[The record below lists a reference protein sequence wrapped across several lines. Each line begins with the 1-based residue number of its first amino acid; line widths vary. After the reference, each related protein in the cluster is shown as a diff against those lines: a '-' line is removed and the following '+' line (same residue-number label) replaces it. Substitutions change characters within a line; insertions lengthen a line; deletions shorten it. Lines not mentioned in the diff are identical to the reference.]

1 MGTTTKHTG
10 CIVIRWTTDGYEIE
24 SSETRPQTVALL
36 NTLAALG
43 NRSEAAINR
52 AIECREQE
60 SKSHCA
66 MKRNYHRYNAAD
78 AEAKFLKISEL
89 FKINGV

>member
-1 MGTTTKHTG
+1 MGTLTKHTG

-52 AIECREQE
+52 AIELRDLQT
-60 SKSHCA
+60 KHTHDGVKGYFGRHA
-66 MKRNYHRYNAAD
+66 QAA
-78 AEAKFLKISEL
+78 EEKYLKIREL
-89 FKINGV
+89 LTINGE

>member
-1 MGTTTKHTG
+1 MGTTQHTG

-36 NTLAALG
+36 ERLAALG

-52 AIECREQE
+52 AIELREQG
-60 SKSHCA
+60 SKSQCPA
-66 MKRNYHRYNAAD
+66 LRNYYRFNAAD
-78 AEAKFLKISEL
+78 AEAKFLKISEVL
-89 FKINGV
+89 KINGV